1 MNHKGMPDVS
11 RSARLMLKDYVNG
24 KLLYCYPPPGI
35 ESTSFQDHKYEQSKE
50 VKYFEKTRKL
60 KLQAAKKGV
69 QQTSFDREFFVQ
81 LNVRALSKGGVV
93 GAHRSNKVAKVKGCD
108 LNASLDS
115 QLDNKTWKKHFKK
128 KAGQGKLRRA
138 TSHFDKIE
146 LF

>member
-1 MNHKGMPDVS
+1 
-11 RSARLMLKDYVNG
+11 MLKDYVNG

-35 ESTSFQDHKYEQSKE
+35 DGASFQDHKYEQSKE
-50 VKYFEKTRKL
+50 VKYFEKNRRL

-69 QQTSFDREFFVQ
+69 QQTTFDKEFFVS
-81 LNVRALSKGGVV
+81 LNVRAMSKGGVV
-93 GAHRSNKVAKVKGCD
+93 GAHRTSKMAKVKGCD

-128 KAGQGKLRRA
+128 REGHGKLRRA
-138 TSHFDKIE
+138 TSHFDKID